1 MRTNIIYEDKEIIVI
16 HKPSGI
22 ATQTSRIGQADVV
35 SELKNYLNVK
45 GEGTYIGVIHRLD
58 QPVEGL
64 LVFAKTPKAAKL
76 LTDQLQKN
84 ILKKSYSALV
94 MPVTDKAKTILKEN
108 EKINNCE
115 GEGIRLTD
123 YLVKNARTNLSG
135 VVLENTAGAKRAELM
150 WKPVKVMESSSGIKY
165 SLIEV
170 ELFTGRHHQIRVQM
184 SHAGMPLL
192 GDTKYGLEESKKLS
206 DELGIR
212 QTALLADKITLK
224 HPSTNKEMTFT
235 IQYPENWNICKN

>member
-1 MRTNIIYEDKEIIVI
+1 MRTNIIYEDKEIIII

-22 ATQTSRIGQADVV
+22 ATETSRIGQADVV
-35 SELKNYLNVK
+35 SELKNYLNAK
-45 GEGTYIGVIHRLD
+45 GEGTYLGVIHRLD

-64 LVFAKTPKAAKL
+64 LAFAKTPKAAKL
-76 LTDQLQKN
+76 LTDQLQRN

-94 MPVTDKAKTILKEN
+94 MPITDKAKDNIENFEN
-108 EKINNCE
+108 EE
-115 GEGIRLTD
+115 MHLTD

-135 VVLENTAGAKRAELM
+135 VVQKNTAGAKRAELA
-150 WKPVKVMESSSGIKY
+150 WKPVKAMENRNGSKY
-165 SLIEV
+165 ALIEV

-192 GDTKYGLEESKKLS
+192 GDAKYGTEQSQKLS

-235 IQYPENWNICKN
+235 IEYPENWKNLI

>member
-1 MRTNIIYEDKEIIVI
+1 MRTNIIYEDKEIIII

-22 ATQTSRIGQADVV
+22 ATETSRIGQADVV
-35 SELKNYLNVK
+35 SELKNYLNAK
-45 GEGTYIGVIHRLD
+45 GEGTYLGVVHRLD

-64 LVFAKTPKAAKL
+64 LSFAKTPKAAKL
-76 LTDQLQKN
+76 LTDQLQKK

-94 MPVTDKAKTILKEN
+94 MPVTDKAKAMLDNTDNVRNSEN
-108 EKINNCE
+108 E
-115 GEGIRLTD
+115 GLHLTD
-123 YLVKNARTNLSG
+123 YLVKNARTNLSS
-135 VVLENTAGAKRAELM
+135 VVPKNSAGAKRAELS
-150 WKPVKVMESSSGIKY
+150 WKPVKVMENSSGSKY
-165 SLIEV
+165 ALIEV

-192 GDTKYGLEESKKLS
+192 GDAKYGTEESQKLS
-206 DELGIR
+206 GELGIR

-235 IQYPENWNICKN
+235 IEHPENWKNLF